1 MRQVEFIE
9 ALGRVWV
16 PRPTSWL
23 GGMARHSWLKKH
35 FGEEGKV
42 TIASP
47 ETWEELKGDFGSKF
61 LSEENGVYKIR

>member
-9 ALGRVWV
+9 ANGRVWV
-16 PRPTSWL
+16 PRTTRWL
-23 GGMARHSWLKKH
+23 GGWARHGWLKKH

-42 TIASP
+42 TMASP
-47 ETWEELKGDFGSKF
+47 ENWKELKVVFGSKV

>member
-9 ALGRVWV
+9 ANGRVWV

-23 GGMARHSWLKKH
+23 GGWARHSWLKKY
-35 FGEEGKV
+35 FGEGKLS
-42 TIASP
+42 IAPP
-47 ETWEELKGDFGSKF
+47 ETWEELKSDFGSKF

>member
-1 MRQVEFIE
+1 
-9 ALGRVWV
+9 
-16 PRPTSWL
+16 
-23 GGMARHSWLKKH
+23 MARHSWLKKH